1 MYNGLRAICA
11 DHIFSGD
18 RLAILKRNI
27 HDAIIVRIFADVK
40 KTTTALLS
48 ALNCSARPINLESC
62 EMPRDLP
69 SDAFELENRVRTKAY
84 AWRWMS
90 ALLARARSR

>member
-1 MYNGLRAICA
+1 MYSGLRAICA

-40 KTTTALLS
+40 KTTTASLS
-48 ALNCSARPINLESC
+48 ALNCSARPINLESR
-62 EMPRDLP
+62 EVSKIYPLTP
-69 SDAFELENRVRTKAY
+69 LN
-84 AWRWMS
+84 
-90 ALLARARSR
+90 